1 MPKKYGIRSTGRMDS
16 VTGDE
21 ERFKQRR
28 KYVKGKK
35 KAVRGLRV
43 SELNAILHPTGKR
56 ELPKETK

>member
-1 MPKKYGIRSTGRMDS
+1 MDS